1 MCAISANT
9 QQFVR
14 TFKRV
19 PPKLHMKVKF
29 HANKKIK
36 SVINVNPNKFQV
48 FAEETCNMYHNSTEV
63 DHSTK
68 ETFTRLAKTDSSPLE
83 LMQ

>member
-1 MCAISANT
+1 MIVENSLNEE
-9 QQFVR
+9 
-14 TFKRV
+14 
-19 PPKLHMKVKF
+19 
-29 HANKKIK
+29 IK
-36 SVINVNPNKFQV
+36 SVMNVNVYKFRG

-63 DHSTK
+63 DHFTK

>member
-1 MCAISANT
+1 
-9 QQFVR
+9 
-14 TFKRV
+14 
-19 PPKLHMKVKF
+19 MKVKF

-36 SVINVNPNKFQV
+36 SVMNVNVYKFRG

-68 ETFTRLAKTDSSPLE
+68 ETLTRPATIFIILE

>member
-1 MCAISANT
+1 MIVENSLNEE
-9 QQFVR
+9 
-14 TFKRV
+14 
-19 PPKLHMKVKF
+19 
-29 HANKKIK
+29 IK
-36 SVINVNPNKFQV
+36 SVMNVNVYKFRG

-68 ETFTRLAKTDSSPLE
+68 ETLTRPATTFIILE

>member
-1 MCAISANT
+1 MCVISANT

-14 TFKRV
+14 TSKRV

-36 SVINVNPNKFQV
+36 SVINVNPNKFQG

-68 ETFTRLAKTDSSPLE
+68 ETLTRPATTFIILE